1 VQNDSFSD
9 EINNRYVKVAYVY
22 RISKKIRK
30 ITFKEYVFQ
39 DINIL
44 QYYVFSFDEFIIEFS
59 LT

>member
-1 VQNDSFSD
+1 MQNDSFAD